1 MRKTRRD
8 AGTVGGMGKDTG
20 AVGRF
25 IALWVRPSDRLS
37 SELKAF
43 LMRNENFK
51 SQGSIRPNR
60 LTHDS
65 PNIQNGGRSRMLQT
79 HRNHMLQFLH
89 QTQEGLC
96 RGQSPGEHPGM
107 KKP

>member
-1 MRKTRRD
+1 
-8 AGTVGGMGKDTG
+8 MGKDTR

-25 IALWVRPSDRLS
+25 MALWVRPSGRLS

-51 SQGSIRPNR
+51 RQGLMRLHG

-65 PNIQNGGRSRMLQT
+65 SDVQNGGRSRMFQT
-79 HRNHMLQFLH
+79 HRKHMLQFLH

-107 KKP
+107 KKPRVETFMEHL